1 MPKWNSLTYLYLI
14 MLNRGLNHT
23 LPAKQSGFQGKSV
36 TFVTSIPYRKPRWAE
51 VGQAWFS

>member
-1 MPKWNSLTYLYLI
+1 

-36 TFVTSIPYRKPRWAE
+36 TFVTSIPIPKARWAE
-51 VGQAWFS
+51 VGQTYIW